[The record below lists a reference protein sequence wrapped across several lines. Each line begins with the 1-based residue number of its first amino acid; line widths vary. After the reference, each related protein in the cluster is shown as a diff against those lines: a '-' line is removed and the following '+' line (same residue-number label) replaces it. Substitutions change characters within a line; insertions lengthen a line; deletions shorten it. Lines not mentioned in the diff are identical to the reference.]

1 MSYLIVGASSGLGRD
16 IAYEFAKK
24 DEDLILISRDR
35 RDLSAIKND
44 LKNLY
49 NVNVQTFELDI
60 ANMEAVEQFISD
72 NEKDFKSINGII
84 CAAGMIS
91 AEDGVDNDR
100 KKIQSLL
107 FTNFSSISLLISKL
121 IDKNDLMAKISV
133 IGFGS
138 VSGLLGRKH
147 NTYYAASKRALNSF
161 FESLSFSE
169 KNKNLNIQFY
179 ILGYLDTN
187 LAFGKDLALPKGSTK
202 KLAIK
207 VYKNR
212 NVKFNITYYPH
223 IWLYISLILKL
234 IPFSLLKIISKK
246 LNN

>member
-1 MSYLIVGASSGLGRD
+1 MSYIIVGASSGLGKE

-24 DEDLILISRDR
+24 EEDLILISRDS
-35 RDLSAIKND
+35 RDLSAIKSD

-49 NVNVQTFELDI
+49 NTNVQTFELDI
-60 ANMEAVEQFISD
+60 ANMDSVEQFIND

-84 CAAGMIS
+84 CTAGMIN

-107 FTNFSSISLLISKL
+107 FTNFSSISFLISKL
-121 IDKNDLMAKISV
+121 TDKINLTGKISV

-169 KNKNLNIQFY
+169 KSENLNIQFY

-187 LAFGKDLALPKGSTK
+187 LAFGKDLTLPKGSTR

-212 NVKFNITYYPH
+212 NDKFQIIYFPYM
-223 IWLYISLILKL
+223 WFYIGLILKV
-234 IPFSLLKIISKK
+234 IPFFLLRIISKIIK
-246 LNN
+246 

>member
-1 MSYLIVGASSGLGRD
+1 MSYIIVGASSGLGKD

-24 DEDLILISRDR
+24 EEDLILISRDN
-35 RDLSAIKND
+35 RDLSAIKSD
-44 LKNLY
+44 IMNLY
-49 NVNVQTFELDI
+49 NINVQTFELDI
-60 ANMEAVEQFISD
+60 ANMDSVEQFINE

-84 CAAGMIS
+84 CAAGMIH
-91 AEDGVDNDR
+91 AKDNVDNDS

-107 FTNFSSISLLISKL
+107 FTNFSSISFLISKL
-121 IDKNDLMAKISV
+121 TDKIDLKGKISV

-169 KNKNLNIQFY
+169 KSENLNIQFY

-187 LAFGKDLALPKGSTK
+187 LAFGKNLVLPKGSTK

-212 NVKFNITYYPH
+212 NDKFQIIYFPY
-223 IWLYISLILKL
+223 IWFYISLILKVV
-234 IPFSLLKIISKK
+234 PYFLLRIISRIIK
-246 LNN
+246 